1 MDTVGKK
8 DTSALADYL
17 QKHKGDIIR
26 DTRINFHNKSPDAYF
41 SRIARYV
48 HSVNPYIFYH
58 DWPQMTP
65 IHHGIV
71 GQIRALNLNVP
82 SDFK

>member
-1 MDTVGKK
+1 
-8 DTSALADYL
+8 
-17 QKHKGDIIR
+17 
-26 DTRINFHNKSPDAYF
+26 
-41 SRIARYV
+41 
-48 HSVNPYIFYH
+48 
-58 DWPQMTP
+58 MTP